1 MKLFNYFDFLFEG
14 NESPREIAKMKIY
27 YSDRFRD
34 LLTKIASNKS
44 TDNETPRMVA
54 EFLLSGEDSNQALDI
69 YTLIDITD
77 KNDKISFVQVNR
89 IARDTGLKDL
99 TSFKVGS
106 DYKFWREGRTPE
118 YGIGRW
124 VRHIFVDVQKSTLND
139 TQLEQFVNAYKS
151 TFDSKDKELIEIVE
165 GEEIRNCYLEDN
177 YEEVKGQLGNS
188 CMRYSRCQSY
198 LDIYVKN
205 PEVCKLLILRGDTGK
220 VKGRALLWTLSD
232 GSKYIDRMYTIDD
245 SDKIIFKEWGLKNGI
260 PKNYDNTDD
269 YVGEVHLKDL
279 DFSKYPYMDSF
290 YYLDNQNGVLYSG
303 DSDEDDHLKLRDT
316 NGGYES
322 NSGRVRDIEGDW
334 IDEDDAR
341 WCDDVDGWVYYENAY
356 WLDYKDMYV
365 SDRCDVKYSEYHQAD
380 FLAQDV
386 IHNEETGDYYYP
398 GWGTVVPYNI
408 TPDNESYIPKEYI
421 SYYIEVVEIEQYK
434 KKILNYS
441 RRNYVTDPY
450 TSKLHYRFEMIDGRK
465 YEDILDDQIKSELGL
480 PDRLKTEELEEF
492 IEGLVDD
499 IIKNKE
505 LVKTEIKSLRDVYK
519 RREGRLD
526 EPWFYYLAPIIY
538 NIAYNDCKGIKRF
551 ATGTERSKALEKTLE
566 ILNKLEYDK
575 KKTSIIKTWLTSRF
589 GELYWTVN
597 ISTVVDPINPT
608 FFGDIVYKKCLY
620 LSI

>member
-1 MKLFNYFDFLFEG
+1 MKLFNYFDFLYEG
-14 NESPREIAKMKIY
+14 SEAPKEIAKMKIY

-54 EFLLSGEDSNQALDI
+54 EFLLAGEDSNQALDI
-69 YTLIDITD
+69 YTLIDTTD

-89 IARDTGLKDL
+89 IARDTNLKDL

-177 YEEVKGQLGNS
+177 YEAVKGQLGNS
-188 CMRYSRCQSY
+188 CMRYERCQDY

-205 PEVCKLLILRGDTGK
+205 PEVCKLLVLRGDTGK

-269 YVGEVHLKDL
+269 SVGEVHLKNL

-322 NSGRVRDIEGDW
+322 NNGRVRDIDGDW

-341 WCDDVDGWVYYENAY
+341 WCDDVGGWVYYENAY

-365 SDRCDVKYSEYHQAD
+365 SDRCDVKYSEYHQSD

-398 GWGTVVPYNI
+398 DWGTLITYNI
-408 TPDNESYIPKEYI
+408 TPDKESYIPGDYI
-421 SYYIEVVEIEQYK
+421 SYYIEVDGV
-434 KKILNYS
+434 NYS
-441 RRNYVTDPY
+441 RKNYVTDPY
-450 TSKLHYRFEMIDGRK
+450 TGKLHYRFEMINGRK

-492 IEGLVDD
+492 REGLADD

-505 LVKTEIKSLRDVYK
+505 LVKTEIKRLRDVYK
-519 RREGRLD
+519 RRESRLD

-538 NIAYNDCKGIKRF
+538 NISYNDSKGIKRF
-551 ATGTERSKALEKTLE
+551 TTGTERSKALEKTLE
-566 ILNKLEYDK
+566 ILNKLGYNEE
-575 KKTSIIKTWLTSRF
+575 KTSIIKKWLTNRF
-589 GELYWTVN
+589 NELYWTFN
-597 ISTVVDPINPT
+597 ISAVVDPISPT

>member
-14 NESPREIAKMKIY
+14 AESPREIAKMKIY

-44 TDNETPRMVA
+44 TDNETPRMIA
-54 EFLLSGEDSNQALDI
+54 EFLLAGEDSNQALDI
-69 YTLIDITD
+69 YTLIDTTD

-151 TFDSKDKELIEIVE
+151 TFDSKDKDLIEIVE
-165 GEEIRNCYLEDN
+165 GEEIRKCYLEDN
-177 YEEVKGQLGNS
+177 YEEIKGQLGNS
-188 CMRYSRCQSY
+188 CMRYERCQAY

-269 YVGEVHLKDL
+269 EVGEVKLKNL

-322 NSGRVRDIEGDW
+322 TNGRVRDIEGDW

-341 WCDDVDGWVYYENAY
+341 WCDDVDAWVYYENAY
-356 WLDYKDMYV
+356 WLDYKDIYV

-380 FLAQDV
+380 FLSQDV

-398 GWGTVVPYNI
+398 EWNPPIIPYNI

-421 SYYIEVVEIEQYK
+421 SYYIEVDGV
-434 KKILNYS
+434 NYS
-441 RRNYVTDPY
+441 RKSYVVDPY
-450 TSKLHYRFEMIDGRK
+450 TGKLHYRFERIDGRK

-480 PDRLKTEELEEF
+480 PDRLNTEELEEF
-492 IEGLVDD
+492 RKGLVDD
-499 IIKNKE
+499 IIKNRE
-505 LVKTEIKSLRDVYK
+505 LVKEEVKRIRDIYK

-538 NIAYNDCKGIKRF
+538 NIVYNDGKGIKRF
-551 ATGTERSKALEKTLE
+551 ATGDRRSEALEKTLE
-566 ILNKLEYDK
+566 ILNKLGYNKE
-575 KKTSIIKTWLTSRF
+575 KTSIIKTWLTSRF

-597 ISTVVDPINPT
+597 ISTVVDPIDPT

-620 LSI
+620 LSV